1 MRFAALAAIALAGC
15 GQAVETQPAANDVP
29 AQEAAAANR
38 LQPPVQPPAPGAAR
52 GLPDDRTPV
61 LETPFSERS
70 AQGAANVVQTYFA
83 LIEAHRYEQARRL
96 RRDEVGADAFAAAF
110 APYADYH
117 GQVGAPG
124 EVEGAAGSSYVA
136 VPVTVYGRRRN
147 GEPFRGRGTMTLR
160 RVNDV
165 DGATA
170 EQRRWHIERGD
181 VEPRLEP

>member
-1 MRFAALAAIALAGC
+1 MRFVALAALALAGC
-15 GQAVETQPAANDVP
+15 GEPAADQVAATKEAGP
-29 AQEAAAANR
+29 ANQF
-38 LQPPVQPPAPGAAR
+38 PVPVQPPEPGTAG

-61 LETPFSERS
+61 VETPFSERS

-83 LIEAHRYEQARRL
+83 LIEAHRYGEAQRL
-96 RRDEVGADAFAAAF
+96 RRDDVDVDAFAAAF
-110 APYADYH
+110 AAYADYH
-117 GQVGAPG
+117 GLVGAPG

-147 GEPFRGRGTMTLR
+147 GEAFRDRGTMTLR

-181 VEPRLEP
+181 VEPRFRP